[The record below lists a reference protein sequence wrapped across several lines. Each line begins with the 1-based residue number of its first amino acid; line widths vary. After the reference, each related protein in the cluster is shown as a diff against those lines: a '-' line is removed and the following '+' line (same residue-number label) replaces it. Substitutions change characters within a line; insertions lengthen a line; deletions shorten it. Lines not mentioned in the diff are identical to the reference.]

1 MPDFFNP
8 ETVWKPASNYSHGAT
23 HATAARRLVIS
34 GQIAVDKDGKVPDG
48 LEAQLDL
55 AWRNLLAVLRA
66 ADMEVRHL
74 LKVTAFC
81 TLPDSVD
88 AFRRSR
94 DKALSGH
101 APATTYLQ
109 VAGLASRELLVEI
122 EAEAVRED

>member
-1 MPDFFNP
+1 MPHFFNP

-23 HATAARRLVIS
+23 HATSARRLVIS
-34 GQIAVDKDGKVPDG
+34 GQIAVDPEGKVPQG

-55 AWRNLLAVLRA
+55 AWANVLAVLRA
-66 ADMEVRHL
+66 ADMEVEHL
-74 LKVTAFC
+74 VKVTAFC
-81 TLPDSVD
+81 TLPEGVD
-88 AFRRSR
+88 AFRRAR

-109 VAGLASRELLVEI
+109 VAGLAAPEFVIEI